1 MAAERVKVL
10 TGLLCST
17 KEAGSAL
24 LGGRK
29 ERKRRRGKRRGG
41 KGSLSLQKG
50 AELGFEVNLSYC
62 PLCLLKPL
70 PTCQFHFSCFRA
82 ASSWEEGKWMPFATV
97 DYGWVFQV

>member
-10 TGLLCST
+10 TGLPRST
-17 KEAGSAL
+17 KEAGLAL

-29 ERKRRRGKRRGG
+29 ERKRRSGKSKEG
-41 KGSLSLQKG
+41 KGSLSLQKR
-50 AELGFEVNLSYC
+50 AQLAFEVNLSYC

-70 PTCQFHFSCFRA
+70 SICQFHFSCFRA
-82 ASSWEEGKWMPFATV
+82 ISSWEEGKWMSFATV